1 MDKEKQEHEIIV
13 QYFLRYSPDN
23 KILEIFKLQSFFN
36 IDFII
41 LQFTLV
47 ILPILN
53 IQSAEIYN

>member
-1 MDKEKQEHEIIV
+1 MDKEKQEHEIIAR
-13 QYFLRYSPDN
+13 YFPRYSPDN
-23 KILEIFKLQSFFN
+23 KILEIFKLQPFFN

-41 LQFTLV
+41 LQFALV